1 MEVVRFPNSLHKR
14 GGDPACNRSGKYQ
27 LTSCA
32 AGARSG
38 NGLPGHPSSQ
48 AGGGQQPIQARHG
61 IVDPGSAA
69 SHKGRTGVL
78 DPAGTLLYIT
88 KWKTKKKMLAIV
100 LRSLIFTF

>member
-1 MEVVRFPNSLHKR
+1 MVYLATPAAKQEVVNQSNSIPPPIQSNP
-14 GGDPACNRSGKYQ
+14 GG
-27 LTSCA
+27 
-32 AGARSG
+32 
-38 NGLPGHPSSQ
+38 
-48 AGGGQQPIQARHG
+48 QPIQARHG